1 MVLLNRG
8 IVLNLIRD
16 ELATEFNVI
25 LTASIFS
32 CSTLNYILFIRYYSI
47 AELEILTTVST
58 GN

>member
-47 AELEILTTVST
+47 AQLEILPTVST